1 MSEQQI
7 EVQQPHHVVRIHIDQ
22 QRYES
27 PSPTTGDALYRLGK
41 VGAGLDLY
49 RELEGNREDQPV
61 WDAGEEIH
69 LREDERF
76 HSGPA
81 KQITIFVNGR
91 KKEVTQC
98 VLSFME
104 VVTLALNPVPSGPD
118 WVFTVTYRKAASK
131 PHDGTLTQG
140 EHVKIKNG
148 TVFNV
153 TATNKS

>member
-1 MSEQQI
+1 MSNEQQEI
-7 EVQQPHHVVRIHIDQ
+7 QPNRLVRIHIDQ

-27 PSPTTGDALYRLGK
+27 PSPTTGEALYHLGR
-41 VGAGLDLY
+41 VAPGSDLY
-49 RELEGNREDQPV
+49 REVEGNREDRPV
-61 WDAGEEIH
+61 WDDGEEISLH
-69 LREDERF
+69 EDEHF

-81 KQITIFVNGR
+81 KQITIIVNGR
-91 KKEVTQC
+91 KKEVTQR

-104 VVTLALNPVPSGPD
+104 VVALTFNPVPSGPD

-131 PHDGTLTQG
+131 PHDGTLTEG
-140 EHVKIKNG
+140 GHVKVKNG

>member
-1 MSEQQI
+1 MFEQQH
-7 EVQQPHHVVRIHIDQ
+7 EVERTHNVRIHIDQ
-22 QRYES
+22 HRYES
-27 PSPTTGDALYRLGK
+27 PSPTTGEALCLLGK
-41 VGAGLDLY
+41 VAAGSDLY
-49 RELEGNREDQPV
+49 REIEGNREDQPV

-69 LREDERF
+69 LREDEHF

-91 KKEVTQC
+91 SQEVTQRL
-98 VLSFME
+98 LSFMG
-104 VVTLALNPVPSGPD
+104 VVAWAFDPVPSGPD

-140 EHVKIKNG
+140 EHVKVKNG